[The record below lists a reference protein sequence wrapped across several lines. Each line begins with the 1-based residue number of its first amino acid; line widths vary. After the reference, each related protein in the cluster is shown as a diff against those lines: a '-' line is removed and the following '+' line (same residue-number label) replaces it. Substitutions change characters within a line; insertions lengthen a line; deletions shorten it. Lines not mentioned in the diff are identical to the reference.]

1 MSRPTGRNPKSYD
14 DIVRSTVLD
23 PDSSQRPTRQ
33 QEREAREGFRAV
45 DAGEQAL
52 HARVT
57 AALAGSGA
65 DASKLTVEVSGDTV
79 RLAGEVADSAALRA
93 LEDIVARV
101 SGVETI
107 HNQVV
112 VGSKR

>member
-1 MSRPTGRNPKSYD
+1 MSPPSGRNPKTYD
-14 DIVRSTVLD
+14 EITRSTVLD
-23 PDSSQRPTRQ
+23 PDSSQRPTRE
-33 QEREAREGFRAV
+33 QERQAREGFRAV
-45 DAGEQAL
+45 DAGEHAL

-65 DASKLTVEVSGDTV
+65 DVSKVTVEVSGDMV
-79 RLAGEVADSAALRA
+79 RIAGEVADSAALRA